1 MVISLRKG
9 IVGILNFSVAGL
21 ILTEVFIYGL
31 KNAQSYSG
39 VESLTQMLLG
49 AIGFSQI
56 GWGIWV
62 FIEYRN
68 EKPKEKQQLTV

>member
-1 MVISLRKG
+1 
-9 IVGILNFSVAGL
+9 
-21 ILTEVFIYGL
+21 
-31 KNAQSYSG
+31 
-39 VESLTQMLLG
+39 MLLG

-68 EKPKEKQQLTV
+68 EKPKEKQQLSS

>member
-1 MVISLRKG
+1 MAISLGKG
-9 IVGILNFSVAGL
+9 IVGILNFSVAGF
-21 ILTEVFIYGL
+21 ILTEVLIYAL
-31 KNAQSYSG
+31 KNAQSYNG
-39 VESLTQMLLG
+39 IESLTQMLLG

-68 EKPKEKQQLTV
+68 EKPKEKQQLSG